1 MCLRGQGMARGG
13 HGAWEALARRE
24 PQGKL
29 NALRLSQGTGRAAAF
44 SRNDFILP
52 SFCFLPPPP
61 CLPVSQTGEG
71 HSWESPPPSALLTP
85 SVVPARRPPPA
96 TRHPPPAA
104 PRRPGWRCGSLA
116 AGFVLRPACAQ
127 TVARAGY
134 STLEAWISP
143 APWHV
148 LSVPTPPLPTGTA

>member
-24 PQGKL
+24 PQGKQ

-44 SRNDFILP
+44 SRNDFIPP

-96 TRHPPPAA
+96 TRGTQEAGVEVRLSGCWLRA
-104 PRRPGWRCGSLA
+104 KASLCPDS
-116 AGFVLRPACAQ
+116 GQ
-127 TVARAGY
+127 
-134 STLEAWISP
+134 SWI
-143 APWHV
+143 
-148 LSVPTPPLPTGTA
+148 